1 MSPNIEPRKKK
12 ENEDKLHRLDV
23 CLVKVA
29 SFSHRPW
36 SQQVE
41 EAVSDLSMDMGY
53 GEKLQLAVIAE
64 GGKRHLVS
72 PHLAD
77 LPDRT
82 GQARTG

>member
-1 MSPNIEPRKKK
+1 
-12 ENEDKLHRLDV
+12 
-23 CLVKVA
+23 
-29 SFSHRPW
+29 
-36 SQQVE
+36 
-41 EAVSDLSMDMGY
+41 MDMGY

-82 GQARTG
+82 GQANLVTAAVVNEMD